1 MKDLSLLLC
10 ALLASASLFAID
22 SLRYTRRH
30 YTDENGLPQNS
41 VKFIAPDKNGFVWL
55 ATENGLVRFDGQHFR
70 TFNKDNIP
78 LSSSRIYTMMPG
90 SGADNLY
97 AFTEVK
103 QVIQVRNGEASLD
116 NSYIRQAVWINIPG
130 NAGHNT
136 IFPALGLPNLY
147 KNVVWFDNYAIPVND
162 RDFFMVTRNAV
173 SFYKNKRRLFQ
184 TNFRH
189 VDFWRF
195 FNIDSVLYY
204 INDREVYS
212 IAEDAVVK
220 KGRLQGDILLNAAYH
235 TKGRKLQ
242 LYWNLTAKN
251 VFIYLDRSLYLV
263 KRSAAGELHTQLLL
277 TGFDL
282 TVNNIVSAW
291 YDDQHKRIFLG
302 SLTRGLYVFTR
313 RQFSVLTSGR
323 SGSDEVF
330 YAQTR
335 LDSSRVL
342 TATGEVLGSSTP
354 AGTIPAMRQLDTN
367 DRYSMLTDDREHVW
381 VKHRNNLYKLAKGG
395 QRLLDTWKF
404 TPQINPLYEDR
415 NGRLWIGTSA
425 GLYEMDLRINNAS
438 PAFFTN
444 RIQDISYLQQ
454 ETTDMLWVGTRKG
467 LFKLTVSSHRV
478 EMIEGL
484 EDKHIRSLYIP
495 VPNEVWITTAE
506 DGFFLYRNGR
516 LTRFP
521 MDPGRYLYASH
532 CFMEDDN
539 GYCWITTNKGL
550 FRMAKK
556 DLLDYADNKMTDV
569 YYHYYDKYAG
579 FNTNEFNG
587 GCQPCGIKLPD
598 GHLSFPSMN
607 GLVMINT
614 AQSPMELPDKG
625 IFISRIEVDGKQ
637 VSNQDTLVFFKDF
650 DLVKLY
656 VSTPYFGNP
665 YNLRLEFALDRH
677 AEKIVWNRIGSDGSV
692 SLASLTSGTY
702 QLQIRKLNGFGMN
715 NYHYKNVVLVIPLA
729 WYETWWSRVC
739 MALLGVLCIWAYTR
753 FRFRY
758 IKHKNKMLETRID
771 ERTTALK
778 TTLTELQASEEILRK
793 QTHIQERLIMAIT
806 HDIKSPLRYMMLA
819 AKRLTDRS
827 LVKDD
832 PDDVHKNA
840 QMLYEAG
847 YRMYHLTGN
856 LLQYIN
862 LSSRDKQVIIE
873 EVDLAAVIG
882 EKVEVFRDIAAA
894 QQTIILNEVAPD
906 LKIRS
911 NFHLLGVII
920 HNLLDNAV
928 KVTYE
933 GQVKIYVVP
942 GDTLS
947 IVIEDTG
954 IGMRPEMVA
963 WCNAELTRNDQP
975 NTAPG
980 HAGFGL
986 VIIKELLVLV
996 NGKLLVSSS
1005 HESGTRVA
1013 LLFRDPNG

>member
-1 MKDLSLLLC
+1 MKDLSLLIY
-10 ALLASASLFAID
+10 ALLASTNLFATD
-22 SLRYTRRH
+22 SLLYTRRQ

-90 SGADNLY
+90 SGAGNLY

-103 QVIQVRNGEASLD
+103 QVIQVRNGEAKLD

-130 NAGHNT
+130 NGGHNT

-147 KNVVWFDNYAIPVND
+147 KNVVWFDNYAIPVNN
-162 RDFFMVTRNAV
+162 RDFFMVTRNGV
-173 SFYKNKRRLFQ
+173 SFYKNKKRLFQ
-184 TNFRH
+184 TGFLH
-189 VDFWRF
+189 TDFWRF

-204 INDREVYS
+204 VDDREVYS
-212 IAEDAVVK
+212 IAGDSVVK
-220 KGRLQGDILLNAAYH
+220 KGRLQGDILLNAAYYK
-235 TKGRKLQ
+235 KGRKLQ
-242 LYWNLTAKN
+242 LYWNLAARN

-263 KRSAAGELHTQLLL
+263 KRSAAGALHTQLLL

-291 YDDQHKRIFLG
+291 YDDQHRRIFLG
-302 SLTRGLYVFTR
+302 SHTRGLFVFTR

-342 TATGEVLGSSTP
+342 TPAGEVLGLSRPPGTLP
-354 AGTIPAMRQLDTN
+354 AVRQLDTN
-367 DRYSMLTDDREHVW
+367 DRYSMLTDEKGYIW
-381 VKHRNNLYKLAKGG
+381 IKHRNRLYKLAKGG

-415 NGRLWIGTSA
+415 NGRLWIGTNA
-425 GLYEMDLRINNAS
+425 GLYEMDLRINSAS
-438 PAFFTN
+438 PEFFTD
-444 RIQDISYLQQ
+444 RVQDISYLQQ
-454 ETTDMLWVGTRKG
+454 ETADMLWVGTSKG
-467 LFKLTVSSHRV
+467 LFKLTVSSHKV

-495 VPNEVWITTAE
+495 MPNEVWITTTE

-516 LTRFP
+516 LTKFP

-556 DLLDYADNKMTDV
+556 DLLDYSDKKTTDI
-569 YYHYYDKYAG
+569 YYQYYDKYAG

-614 AQSPMELPDKG
+614 VESGMELPDKD
-625 IFISRIEVDGKQ
+625 IFINRIEVDGKQ
-637 VSNQDTLVFFKDF
+637 VSNQDTLVFSRDF
-650 DLVKLY
+650 DLFKLY

-665 YNLRLEFALDRH
+665 YNLRLEFSLNRH
-677 AEKIVWNRIGSDGSV
+677 AEKIVWNKIGSDGSV
-692 SLASLTSGTY
+692 SLASLPSGTY

-715 NYHYKNVVLVIPLA
+715 NYKYKNVVLVIPLA
-729 WYETWWSRVC
+729 YYENWWFKIC
-739 MALLGVLCIWAYTR
+739 MMLLGGLCIWAYTR

-758 IKHKNKMLETRID
+758 IKHKNKMLEGRID

-778 TTLTELQASEEILRK
+778 ATLSELQASEEVLRK
-793 QTHIQERLIMAIT
+793 QTHLQERLITAIT
-806 HDIKSPLRYMMLA
+806 HDIKTPLRYMMLA
-819 AKRLTDRS
+819 AKRLTDKS
-827 LVKDD
+827 LVKED
-832 PDDVHKNA
+832 PDDAHKNA
-840 QMLYEAG
+840 EMLYEAG
-847 YRMYHLTGN
+847 YRMYHLTDN
-856 LLQYIN
+856 LLQYIK
-862 LSSRDKQVIIE
+862 LSSEDKRVVME
-873 EVDLAAVIG
+873 EVNLGALIG
-882 EKVEVFRDIAAA
+882 DKVETFRHIAAA
-894 QQTIILNEVAPD
+894 QQTAVINEVPPD
-906 LKIRS
+906 IKMHS

-933 GQVKIYVVP
+933 GYIKIYTIP
-942 GDTLS
+942 GNTLQ

-954 IGMRPEMVA
+954 IGMRADMVD
-963 WCNAELTRNDQP
+963 WCNTVLTEKDQRKIL
-975 NTAPG
+975 PG
-980 HAGFGL
+980 HSGL
-986 VIIKELLVLV
+986 GLIIIKELLPLV
-996 NGKLLVSSS
+996 NGELMVSSS
-1005 HESGTRVA
+1005 HECGTRVA
-1013 LLFRDPNG
+1013 LLFREWRV